1 MIKKYSNLQKY
12 SGLQSPFKRV
22 FSALTCAALL
32 TGLTGTALSQPK
44 VYPTDLTN
52 IAAASNGGR
61 VVGATSTFENSSEWD
76 AKNLIDGEVYNAAEK
91 TGSFGW
97 SSNHYDPITTD
108 SVTIAFAN
116 NQIKKI
122 GKIVLNPTTP
132 VAPERWA
139 KDVEI
144 LVSTDTAEGP
154 YRTAG
159 VVTLRRTAKPQT
171 FLLLPVDA
179 KYVRLV
185 FRSNHGSDR
194 ATALGEVEIYEAI
207 SDKDP
212 VGQLIM
218 RMEQAVT
225 ELKQYR
231 DLQVRQNNSRRQSE
245 SARAETDADLHTAA
259 GQKKAFSPFTLQ
271 LIQMAVP
278 DENTVFPVSNVNIAA
293 AGNGGKIMNYSS
305 LFSNDVTFSAD
316 NLIDGKLFD
325 PNNPEKSSAGWASEG
340 FAPGREYVTLGF
352 GDDRPHL
359 LGKIVLNPSSD
370 QATLRWARR
379 VDVLVTSGS
388 AKDGPWKQ
396 AATLNLRTE
405 PVNQEFTIN
414 PVEAKYV
421 RFVFQANGPA
431 DLNLPNMVPGVN
443 SSRSVSL
450 GEIEIYEATA
460 AADALDSVIGRF
472 ESILLD
478 LKKLRN
484 HSDLQ
489 TQTPTGNFR
498 PVFAS

>member
-1 MIKKYSNLQKY
+1 MIEKYSQLQKY
-12 SGLQSPFKRV
+12 SRFQKQLKRV
-22 FSALTCAALL
+22 LVATIGTASLALL
-32 TGLTGTALSQPK
+32 TSTSLAQPK

-52 IAAASNGGR
+52 VAAASNGGR
-61 VVGATSTFENSSEWD
+61 IVGATSTLENSPEWD
-76 AKNLIDGEVYNAAEK
+76 AKNLIDGEVYNAAQK

-97 SSNHYDPITTD
+97 SSNHYDPITRD
-108 SVTIAFAN
+108 SVTIGFAE
-116 NQIKKI
+116 NQVKRI

-139 KDVEI
+139 KDIEI

-154 YRTAG
+154 YRAAG
-159 VVTLRRTAKPQT
+159 VVTLRRVAKPQT

-179 KYVRLV
+179 KFVRLV

-194 ATALGEVEIYEAI
+194 ATTLGEVEIYEAI

-212 VGQLIM
+212 VGQLIT
-218 RMEQAVT
+218 RLEQAVT

-231 DLQVRQNNSRRQSE
+231 DVEVRQRNS
-245 SARAETDADLHTAA
+245 SAQAEPSAEFNSVTT
-259 GQKKAFSPFTLQ
+259 QKKTFSTATLQ

-278 DENTVFPVSNVNIAA
+278 DERVTFPVSDTNIAA
-293 AGNGGKIMNYSS
+293 AKNGGKVMNYSS
-305 LFSNDVTFSAD
+305 LFSNDASFAAK
-316 NLIDGKLFD
+316 NLIDGKLFNPND
-325 PNNPEKSSAGWASEG
+325 PESSAGWASEG

-352 GDDRPHL
+352 GDDRSHL
-359 LGKIVLNPSSD
+359 LGKIVLNPSSN

-379 VDVLVTSGS
+379 VDVLVTNGS

-396 AATLNLRTE
+396 AGTLNLRTE
-405 PVNQEFTIN
+405 SVNQEFTIT

-421 RFVFQANGPA
+421 RFVFQANGPG
-431 DLNLPNMVPGVN
+431 DLNLPNVIPGVN

-472 ESILLD
+472 ESVLHD
-478 LKKLRN
+478 LKKLRG

-489 TQTPTGNFR
+489 TQTPAASYR
-498 PVFAS
+498 PVFVS